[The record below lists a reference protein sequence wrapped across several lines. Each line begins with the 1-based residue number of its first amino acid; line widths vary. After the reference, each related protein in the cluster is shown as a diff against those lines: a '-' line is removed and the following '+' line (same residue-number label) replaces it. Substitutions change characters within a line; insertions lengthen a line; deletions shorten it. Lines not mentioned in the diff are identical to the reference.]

1 MYLRQSNQKRA
12 DGSVLSHL
20 QLAENVWDPVNKR
33 SRVRIVYNC
42 GRSDDPK
49 AAERLRR
56 LARSIL
62 KRCSPEELIAA
73 DPGLRVVDAWPYGD
87 VYVLERLWRRVG
99 LPELIGELAGPRK
112 FEFPVERALFAMV
125 ANRALAPSS
134 KLYCHEQWLAED
146 VRIEGCESLELQ
158 HLYRAMD
165 FLGAHKEALEEGL
178 FYRVADLLNLDV
190 EVVFYDTTSL
200 HFETDDED
208 GVGDDPSEAIGAA
221 SGGEERSGAFR
232 KRGKSKNGRSDAA
245 QVLVGLAVTR
255 EGFPVRHWVFPGN
268 TVDVTTVAKV
278 KEDLKGWRLNRC
290 VFVGDA
296 GMVSAENLRA
306 LARGGGRYIVCMPV
320 HRGGEVDTEVISRRG
335 RYRAVAGNLQVKE
348 VVVGEGE
355 RRRRYVVC
363 FNPREAERQ
372 RHHRTA
378 VLAELEAELASLRVG
393 SGCGHAKRVCELRAS
408 GRYGKYLRVTGTGR
422 AAIDRARVKAAER
435 MDGKFVV
442 LSNDDTLSAE
452 DLALGYKQLQ
462 RVEQAWR
469 QLKSGLRLRPVY
481 HRVAHRID
489 AHIAL
494 TVWALLL
501 ERMAEHACVDTW
513 RNIRDDL
520 KQIKLAQLIGP
531 NGTLW
536 QVTEPRPSASNRL
549 KLLQIRPPATI
560 LKLG

>member
-20 QLAENVWDPVNKR
+20 QIAENVWDPVKKR

-49 AAERLRR
+49 SAERLRR

-62 KRCSPEELIAA
+62 KRCSPEELLAS
-73 DPGLRVVDAWPYGD
+73 DPALRLVDTWPYGD
-87 VYVLERLWRRVG
+87 VYVLEHLWRRVG
-99 LPELIGELAGPRK
+99 LPELIAEQVDGRH
-112 FEFPVERALFAMV
+112 FEFSVERALFAMV
-125 ANRALAPSS
+125 ANRCCAPSS

-146 VRIEGCESLELQ
+146 VRIERCESLELH

-165 FLGAHKEALEEGL
+165 FLEAHKEAVEEGL
-178 FYRVADLLNLDV
+178 YFRIADLLNLDV
-190 EVVFYDTTSL
+190 ELMFYDTTSL
-200 HFETDDED
+200 HFEVDEED
-208 GVGDDPSEAIGAA
+208 SGVGEDERVRGSQAAGAKTYRA
-221 SGGEERSGAFR
+221 LR
-232 KRGKSKNGRSDAA
+232 KRGKSKNGRGDVP
-245 QVLVGLAVTR
+245 QVVVGLAVTR

-278 KEDLKGWRLNRC
+278 KEELKGWRLNRC

-296 GMVSAENLRA
+296 GMVSSDNLHA

-320 HRGGEVDTEVISRRG
+320 HRGGEVDTEVVSRPG
-335 RYRAVAGNLQVKE
+335 RYREVAGNLQVKE
-348 VVVGEGE
+348 VVVGQGE

-363 FNPREAERQ
+363 FNPREGERQ
-372 RHHRTA
+372 RRHRTE
-378 VLAELEAELASLRVG
+378 VLAELEAELATLRAG
-393 SGCGHAKRVCELRAS
+393 SGVGHGKRACELRAS
-408 GRYGKYLRVTGTGR
+408 GRYGKYLRVSSTGR
-422 AAIDRARVKAAER
+422 LAIDRAKVKAVER
-435 MDGKFVV
+435 LDGKFVV
-442 LSNDDTLSAE
+442 HGNDDTLSAE

-469 QLKSGLRLRPVY
+469 QLKSALRLRPVH
-481 HRVAHRID
+481 HRAPHRIH

-494 TVWALLL
+494 TVIALLL
-501 ERMAEHACVDTW
+501 ERIAEHECADTW

-520 KQIKLAQLIGP
+520 KRIQLAQLIGP

-536 QVTEPRPSASNRL
+536 QVTEPRPSAINRL
-549 KLLQIRPPATI
+549 KSLRIKPPGTI